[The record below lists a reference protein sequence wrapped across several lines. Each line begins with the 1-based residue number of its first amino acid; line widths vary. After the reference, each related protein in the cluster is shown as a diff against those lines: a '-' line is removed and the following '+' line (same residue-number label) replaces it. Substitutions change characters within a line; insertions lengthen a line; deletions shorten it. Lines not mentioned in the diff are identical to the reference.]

1 MGRARSARA
10 KRDNDKEGI
19 RSTKYN
25 SSSNNNM
32 PDGAALHSGFKR
44 LKLAKNKFTQ
54 IGFS

>member
-1 MGRARSARA
+1 MLDAKSLGRARSVRA

-32 PDGAALHSGFKR
+32 PDGGAAQWFQMTKTSRK
-44 LKLAKNKFTQ
+44 
-54 IGFS
+54 

>member
-1 MGRARSARA
+1 MLDAKSLGRARSARA

-32 PDGAALHSGFKR
+32 PDGAAQWLQKTKTSRK
-44 LKLAKNKFTQ
+44 
-54 IGFS
+54 